1 MLTKHDI
8 TYNTEKE
15 DIRYPEYGRSIQE
28 MLQYARTIQDR
39 YKRQKTVET
48 IVAMMQIVTPA
59 PANRNMD
66 DYREKLWN
74 HAFAIGYYELDVT
87 PPPGIT
93 IRKESEKPAPSP
105 VDYPNSATRFRHY
118 GASIQKLIQK
128 AIEMPD
134 GPKKEGFVEV
144 IASYMKLAYKTWN
157 KEHYVSDDIVKDDL
171 EILSNGKLVLHEGH
185 NSLDVLAAHAGKGE
199 KDRPSSGMGS
209 KGGRRNRKGG
219 SGGNGG
225 NSNNR
230 NSGGSSSNRNR
241 SRSGGGG
248 GVNYGNSS
256 GGYRKRKK

>member
-28 MLQYARTIQDR
+28 MLQYAKTIEDR
-39 YKRQKTVET
+39 YKRQKTVEY
-48 IVAMMQIVTPA
+48 IVGMMQILTPA

-74 HAFAIGYYELDVT
+74 HAFAIAGYDLDVN
-87 PPPGIT
+87 PPSGIA
-93 IRKESEKPAPSP
+93 IRKEDERPTPSP

-118 GASIQKLIQK
+118 GASIQRLIEK

-171 EILSNGKLVLHEGH
+171 EILSDGQLALHEGH
-185 NSLDVLAAHAGKGE
+185 SSLDLLAAHAGKGE
-199 KDRPSSGMGS
+199 KERPSGS
-209 KGGRRNRKGG
+209 AGKNGRRNRKGSGG
-219 SGGNGG
+219 SG
-225 NSNNR
+225 SNR
-230 NSGGSSSNRNR
+230 NS
-241 SRSGGGG
+241 SGGGG
-248 GVNYGNSS
+248 ASRSRSRGGSGGYGGG